1 MIEYLQKFRT
11 NHTITNG
18 LPSNDVRSIAV
29 DSQNSIWAGTS
40 KGLSRFD
47 GVKWTLVAEIADIS
61 ILYVDSNQELWSVAK
76 HCLFDKNYQIVLEI
90 PERIRT
96 IAEDNRGQVWISGS
110 NKIYF
115 RMPDGTWHQFDKEF
129 IEYNIQDMVIDNDG
143 RIWLATD
150 NGLIC
155 YCGGEVVLF
164 NQKNSGLPSNN
175 LRCIEIDQH
184 GHLWIGS
191 NAGVT
196 VFDRQT
202 EWYLINGSKSGM
214 PYEDVTRIRLGPYGQ
229 RWIGTTLGAI
239 LWDNGKWE
247 YFHSKRWL
255 LDDRI
260 NAISIQDDST
270 TFIATSE
277 GISQIE
283 KRKYTLEQKA
293 EVFQKIAL
301 ARHDRRGYITSCN
314 LKKPGDLSNCMY
326 QASDNDGL
334 WTSLYVATQ
343 SFRYAATGQPTA
355 KELARKS
362 MEAIIQLESITP
374 IDGLLA
380 RSIIQKGEPVDKSHG
395 EWHDTEDGLYEWKGD
410 TSSDELDGHLFA
422 YSVYYD
428 LVADE
433 TEKQNIAAVVHRIM
447 TYIVDNDF
455 LLIDLDGQHTTWG
468 VWSPRMLNGEWKLQR
483 NLNSLEILSM
493 LKTAHHITGDQKFH
507 QAYLHLIHQH
517 HYALNSI
524 DQKLTAPDPTNHSD
538 DELALVVYYPLLKY
552 ETDPDLRS
560 IYMFGFQRS
569 WQIISAECNPLWN
582 FAYGALTG
590 NHYYYQQSI
599 DSLQR
604 LPMDLICWTV
614 INSHRSDIEIAA
626 EEPGINEPQSVIPLP
641 ADERR
646 MMKWNGNP
654 YTLDYA
660 GGGRTEEDPTIFLL
674 PYWMGRYHGLV

>member
-18 LPSNDVRSIAV
+18 LPSNNVRSIAV

-214 PYEDVTRIRLGPYGQ
+214 PYEDVTRIRLGPNGQ

-255 LDDRI
+255 PDDYV
-260 NAISIQDDST
+260 NAISIQDDGT
-270 TFIATSE
+270 AFIATSD
-277 GISQIE
+277 GVSQIE
-283 KRKYTLEQKA
+283 KRAYTLEQKA
-293 EVFQKIAL
+293 EAFEKTVL
-301 ARHDRRGYITSCN
+301 ARHDRRGYVTSCN
-314 LKKPGDLSNCMY
+314 LTVPGDLSRYMY
-326 QASDNDGL
+326 RASDNDGL
-334 WTSLYVATQ
+334 WTSLYVAAQ
-343 SFRYAATGQPTA
+343 SFRYAATGQPDA
-355 KELARKS
+355 KKLARRS
-362 MEAIIQLESITP
+362 MEAIIHLESVTP
-374 IDGLLA
+374 IDGFPA
-380 RSIIQKGEPVDKSHG
+380 RAIIQKGEPVDKSHG
-395 EWHDTEDGLYEWKGD
+395 EWHDTEDGLSEWKGD

-422 YSVYYD
+422 YSVYHD

-433 TEKQNIAAVVHRIM
+433 KEKQNMAEVVHRIM
-447 TYIVDNDF
+447 THIVDNDF

-468 VWSPRMLNGEWKLQR
+468 VWTPRMLNGEWKLQR

-493 LKTAHHITGDQKFH
+493 LKTAHHITGDHKFQ
-507 QAYLHLIHQH
+507 QAYLHLIQQH

-524 DQKLTAPDPTNHSD
+524 DQKLIAPDPTNHSD

-560 IYMFGFQRS
+560 IYLLGFERS
-569 WQIISAECNPLWN
+569 WQIIRPERNPLWN

-590 NHYYYQQSI
+590 NHYDRQQSI

-604 LPMDLICWTV
+604 IPMDLICWTV

-626 EEPGINEPQSVIPLP
+626 EEPGIQEKQSVVPLP
-641 ADERR
+641 VDERR

-660 GGGRTEEDPTIFLL
+660 GRGGAEEDPTIFLL
-674 PYWMGRYHGLV
+674 PYWMGRYHGLI